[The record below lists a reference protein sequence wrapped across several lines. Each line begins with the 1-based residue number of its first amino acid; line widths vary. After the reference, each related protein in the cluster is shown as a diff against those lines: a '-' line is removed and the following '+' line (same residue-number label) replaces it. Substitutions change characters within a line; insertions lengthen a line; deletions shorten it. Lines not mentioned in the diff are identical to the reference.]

1 MESSERDRTIVS
13 SILRL
18 GREMGLTTVA
28 EGVETVGQAERLMQ
42 LGCTI
47 GQGYLYCRPINADD
61 LERWLASRLGGR
73 RGLRVVPGA

>member
-1 MESSERDRTIVS
+1 
-13 SILRL
+13 
-18 GREMGLTTVA
+18 VA

-61 LERWLASRLGGR
+61 LERWLARRLGGR